1 MARGGLSIDDP
12 EVALAKAVARFL
24 DFALRPLGIPYTH
37 FPAGEKRE
45 KVTRI
50 RKGRTVTFS
59 PAGARLKAMGLKPGW
74 PDYQLIMPN
83 GQAAFIELKV
93 GDNGLSDD
101 QIAVRASL
109 IECGCGYAVCRSLDE
124 VDATL
129 SRWLAKF
136 GLVHRAT
143 ITAGGTVRIT
153 RPDAPIFEGVS

>member
-1 MARGGLSIDDP
+1 MARSGLGIDDP

-24 DFALRPLGIPYTH
+24 DLALRPLGIPWTH

-45 KVTRI
+45 KVTKV
-50 RKGRTVTFS
+50 RKGKTVTFS

-83 GQAAFIELKV
+83 GQAAFVELKV
-93 GDNGLSDD
+93 GENGLSDD
-101 QIAVRASL
+101 QIAVRATL
-109 IECGCGYAVCRSLDE
+109 MARGCGYAVCRSLDE
-124 VDATL
+124 VDVTL

-136 GLVHRAT
+136 GLHHRAT

-153 RPDAPIFEGVS
+153 RPDAPLFEGAA